1 MKATIVVLG
10 LLAIA
15 AAMAACGGSSSKTS
29 TTPAASAAA
38 PTSSSATKASGGATA
53 AAPTSTAAAASDSGS
68 GACKYLSDSDAAT
81 VLPNAGQAKVTSA
94 STPAG
99 NVTTCHWGTSAGFT
113 NAVVVL
119 VTELKIDAALAAAKE
134 SIDSSIEEKIDG
146 LGDSGGFS
154 AKAGADGIG
163 VTFIKGKTTVL
174 LSVGTA
180 GANADAVAA
189 LAKKIAAKL

>member
-10 LLAIA
+10 LLAIG
-15 AAMAACGGSSSKTS
+15 AAMGACGGSSSKTS
-29 TTPAASAAA
+29 TTPAATAAA

-53 AAPTSTAAAASDSGS
+53 AAPTSTAAAASSGG
-68 GACKYLSDSDAAT
+68 GACKYMSDADAAT
-81 VLPNAGQAKVTSA
+81 LLPSAGQATVKSA
-94 STPAG
+94 DTPAAHL
-99 NVTTCHWGTSAGFT
+99 TTCRWGTGPGFT
-113 NAVVVL
+113 NAVVIV

-163 VTFIKGKTTVL
+163 VAFIKGKTTVL
-174 LSVGTA
+174 LSVGTP

-189 LAKKIAAKL
+189 VAKKIAAKL